1 MPKIN
6 IKLPGIIS
14 ISTSIILIIVGAYL
28 IKFKT
33 ILIDQII
40 FLLAISLA
48 SYGLLMMVRKFRYNR
63 DIKEF
68 WLGLLIVVLGVV
80 LAVFS
85 DKVMQYGLMVI
96 GGLFIVYGVVITVQ
110 SATGHR
116 PFYLS
121 LGISRIVIGAALIV
135 LAFVTGT
142 TQATIALITGIVALS
157 LGLLFLVFEK

>member
-14 ISTSIILIIVGAYL
+14 ISTSIILIIVGAFL

-96 GGLFIVYGVVITVQ
+96 GGLFIVYGIVVTVQ
-110 SATGHR
+110 SAMGHR
-116 PFYLS
+116 SFYLG
-121 LGISRIVIGAALIV
+121 LGISRIVIGAALII

-142 TQATIALITGIVALS
+142 TQATIALITGIVALT

>member
-1 MPKIN
+1 MQKIN

-14 ISTSIILIIVGAYL
+14 ISTSVILIIVGAFL

-48 SYGLLMMVRKFRYNR
+48 SYGLLMIVRKFRYNR

-68 WLGLLIVVLGVV
+68 WLGLLIVALGVV

-96 GGLFIVYGVVITVQ
+96 GGLFIVYGIVITVQ
-110 SATGHR
+110 SASNHR
-116 PFYLS
+116 SFYLG
-121 LGISRIVIGAALIV
+121 LGISRIVIGAALII

-142 TQATIALITGIVALS
+142 AQETIALITGIVALA